1 MSEKYTPGPWKVS
14 MNLIK
19 SNYDTVAQVFTH
31 LVQGRNEANARL
43 IAAAPELLKALML
56 AESVYRQNC
65 VNEGE
70 PSSVLDAMQAA
81 IAKATGE
88 QQ

>member
-31 LVQGRNEANARL
+31 LVQGRNEGVDVGRVCL
-43 IAAAPELLKALML
+43 SPELRK
-56 AESVYRQNC
+56 
-65 VNEGE
+65 
-70 PSSVLDAMQAA
+70 
-81 IAKATGE
+81 
-88 QQ
+88 